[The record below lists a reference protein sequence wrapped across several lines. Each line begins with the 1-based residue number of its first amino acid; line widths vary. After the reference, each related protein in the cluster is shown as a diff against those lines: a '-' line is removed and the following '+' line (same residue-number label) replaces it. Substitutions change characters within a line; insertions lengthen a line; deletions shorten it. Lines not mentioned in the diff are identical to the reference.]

1 MRKIIESVGKI
12 SKFLAIPYAIF
23 AIAYFAFLLYFEKS
37 LPLPLSI
44 QIENIYVRLLAVG
57 FFILIPGLLISNL
70 SKVFRI
76 LIFFLAIPFCCVFSY
91 ILLLEFPIKETL
103 RTVDF
108 DNHRYYITVE
118 SEIAKP
124 HTIYKTYK
132 CDKNG
137 LHCQVVFNYRSGSTV
152 DDVDFVV
159 NENKT
164 ALHVLQRGVLVYTH
178 GAKPWEVVSSLEQ
191 GDFTYY
197 IGIYPPYSNS
207 DNQRTYGLYECKNS
221 LVSCE
226 QLPFQ
231 YTKFGYLYLRFDEGT
246 DELIIYEHRYQQD
259 EVIIY
264 SYGSE
269 PKCFVEQC
277 TIPSK

>member
-1 MRKIIESVGKI
+1 MKKIIESVGKI
-12 SKFLAIPYAIF
+12 SKLLVVTYAVF
-23 AIAYFAFLLYFEKS
+23 AIVYFAFLLYFER
-37 LPLPLSI
+37 LFPLPISI
-44 QIENIYVRLLAVG
+44 GIENIYIRLLAVG
-57 FFILIPGLLISNL
+57 FFILLPALLLSNL

-76 LIFFLAIPFCCVFSY
+76 LIFFLATPFCCGFIY
-91 ILLLEFPIKETL
+91 ILFLEFPIKETL
-103 RTVDF
+103 QTIDF
-108 DNHRYYITVE
+108 DNYRYYITVE

-124 HTIYKTYK
+124 HTIYKTYM

-137 LHCQVVFNYRSGSTV
+137 LDCQVVFNYRSGSTI

-164 ALHVLQRGVLVYTH
+164 ALYVLQRGVLVYTYE
-178 GAKPWEVVSSLEQ
+178 ARPWKVVSSLEQ

-197 IGIYPPYSNS
+197 IGDYHTYSNS
-207 DNQRTYGLYECKNS
+207 DNQHTYGLYECKNS
-221 LVSCE
+221 LASCE

-231 YTKFGYLYLRFDEGT
+231 YTKFGYLYLRFDERT

-277 TIPSK
+277 TVSGK